1 MAGRLRD
8 SVQKGVACRHG
19 RAALDAVS
27 CHTWG
32 QGPEGLTGFV
42 TLLRS
47 SAMVKH
53 FLRLWWF
60 LPRNVLFLNKSV

>member
-8 SVQKGVACRHG
+8 SVRKGVACRHG

-27 CHTWG
+27 CCTRG

-53 FLRLWWF
+53 FLWWF
-60 LPRNVLFLNKSV
+60 LLRNVLFLNKSV